1 MSEAEQTSPPVDGLA
16 TTSNV
21 RVVGGPDAV
30 AEPAGSAFAFL
41 AAIVEHAAT
50 IEVPDKAGT
59 AGREPSV
66 VVHPYGPEPGGS
78 YERRK
83 RETLDALL
91 RAEEAHGEALDQADE
106 WWKVM
111 HEREQRL
118 AVVTAEEASAFVA
131 LEVIRERRRIAERE
145 LRRARHE
152 AEAASHRG
160 VVTSRDLADARHRAA
175 RL

>member
-1 MSEAEQTSPPVDGLA
+1 MDGLA

-30 AEPAGSAFAFL
+30 AEPAGSAFASL
-41 AAIVEHAAT
+41 AAVVEHAAT
-50 IEVPDKAGT
+50 IEVPDKTET
-59 AGREPSV
+59 AGREPCV

-91 RAEEAHGEALDQADE
+91 RAEAAHGEALDQADA

-131 LEVIRERRRIAERE
+131 WEVIRERRRIAERE

-160 VVTSRDLADARHRAA
+160 VVTSRDLEDARHRAA